1 MTKKEKTQKRDKK
14 NEGRGLRFDQK
25 KRGLR
30 EKKRGNKRGTQEKEL
45 GDVGT
50 RHFLLLHD
58 IVGETKK

>member
-1 MTKKEKTQKRDKK
+1 MKEEDWDLTK
-14 NEGRGLRFDQK
+14 K

-58 IVGETKK
+58 IVGETKKWLSAKL